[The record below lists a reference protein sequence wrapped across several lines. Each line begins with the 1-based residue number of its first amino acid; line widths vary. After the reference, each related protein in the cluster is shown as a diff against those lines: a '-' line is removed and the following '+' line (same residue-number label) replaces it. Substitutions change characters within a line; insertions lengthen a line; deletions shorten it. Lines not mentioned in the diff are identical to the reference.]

1 MGAASGEIDSLDRG
15 FAVTCLMGAWWREC
29 LMDVWLRE
37 CLMGALRCVALVHCC
52 ANAPYDSPAHPSPLT
67 LQPQPPLGKSSIALK
82 IELQFHQVAELGG
95 KLLDALLGGDFAV

>member
-1 MGAASGEIDSLDRG
+1 
-15 FAVTCLMGAWWREC
+15 
-29 LMDVWLRE
+29 MDVWLRE
-37 CLMGALRCVALVHCC
+37 CLMGALRCVALRWCI
-52 ANAPYDSPAHPSPLT
+52 AARMHPTTHPLTPHRSPLT